1 MRVIV
6 DFDLCQSHAL
16 CTEAAPEI
24 FEVTADG
31 MLNVKIEQPDEKLR
45 PDMSVRITFLREA
58 KPAPGGEGAVLAP
71 RAAVRSEAGA
81 SYVWVVTQG
90 RLRRQAVETGGDAGS
105 GRVIVTQGLAGGEA
119 LVVSDATDLA
129 EGDAVETAK

>member
-31 MLNVKIEQPDEKLR
+31 MLNVKIEQPDEALR
-45 PDMSVRITFLREA
+45 PKLLKAIGVC
-58 KPAPGGEGAVLAP
+58 P
-71 RAAVRSEAGA
+71 
-81 SYVWVVTQG
+81 TQAI
-90 RLRRQAVETGGDAGS
+90 RMKDR
-105 GRVIVTQGLAGGEA
+105 
-119 LVVSDATDLA
+119 
-129 EGDAVETAK
+129 

>member
-45 PDMSVRITFLREA
+45 PKLVKAIGVC
-58 KPAPGGEGAVLAP
+58 P
-71 RAAVRSEAGA
+71 
-81 SYVWVVTQG
+81 TQAI
-90 RLRRQAVETGGDAGS
+90 RMEES
-105 GRVIVTQGLAGGEA
+105 
-119 LVVSDATDLA
+119 
-129 EGDAVETAK
+129 